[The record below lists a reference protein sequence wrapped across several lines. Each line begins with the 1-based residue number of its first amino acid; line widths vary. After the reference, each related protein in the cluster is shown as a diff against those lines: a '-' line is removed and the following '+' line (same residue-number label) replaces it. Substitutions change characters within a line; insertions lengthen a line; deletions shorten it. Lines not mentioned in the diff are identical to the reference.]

1 MVFVLRRTQAQEE
14 APKWINFHFD
24 TAGATAQV
32 PLTGGGGAGSGGAG
46 GRTVFALPTGQLL
59 APERVAGRVVAH
71 HGDVAHGVT
80 RHEAGTRYGLFA
92 LVAREDL

>member
-1 MVFVLRRTQAQEE
+1 M
-14 APKWINFHFD
+14 WIGFHYD
-24 TAGATAQV
+24 KAGATAQV
-32 PLTGGGGAGSGGAG
+32 PLGGGGDAVG
-46 GRTVFALPTGQLL
+46 GRTLFALPCGRLL

-92 LVAREDL
+92 LVARDAD